1 MIRGL
6 IFDLDGTL
14 LDTIEDI
21 AVALNRAL
29 LDLGLDRHSM
39 EECKA
44 AIGSGIHDLAEL
56 LLPPELHDP
65 ASIEDFIARFR
76 EHYSRNWHDST
87 HLFDGIQPLLDK
99 LLEKNLRLAIL
110 SNKSQR
116 FTALMGEYWFNQNDR
131 QIFDPVWGE
140 RSGIPIKPDPAAALV
155 IAKLWD
161 LQPDEIAFIGDSDV
175 DMFTAVN
182 AGMMPI
188 GVAWGFRSVTEL
200 LGAGARHI
208 LQRPEDLLSLLETA
222 K

>member
-29 LDLGLDRHSM
+29 SDFGLHSHSL

-44 AIGSGIHDLAEL
+44 AVGSGIHDLAEQ

-65 ASIEDFIARFR
+65 KTIEGFIARFR
-76 EHYSRNWHDST
+76 EHYSQNWHEST
-87 HLFDGIQPLLDK
+87 ELFPGVKSLLDR
-99 LLEKNLRLAIL
+99 LLQMDMRLAIL

-116 FTALMGEYWFNQNDR
+116 FTALIADHWFNPDGG

-140 RSGIPIKPDPAAALV
+140 RAGIPIKPDPTAALA
-155 IAKLWD
+155 IAELWG
-161 LQPDEIAFIGDSDV
+161 LQPSEIAFIGDSDV

-182 AGMMPI
+182 AGMLPI
-188 GVAWGFRSVTEL
+188 GVAWGFRSVEEL
-200 LGAGARHI
+200 LSSGAKAI
-208 LQRPEDLLSLLETA
+208 LKTPEELLLYLPPV
-222 K
+222 